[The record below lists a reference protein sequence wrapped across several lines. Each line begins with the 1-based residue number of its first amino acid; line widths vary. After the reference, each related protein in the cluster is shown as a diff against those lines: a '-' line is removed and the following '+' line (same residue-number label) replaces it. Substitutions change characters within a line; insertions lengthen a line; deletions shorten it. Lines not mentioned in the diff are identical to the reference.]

1 MLTAQE
7 GIPVRS
13 RPDRHVEVVAERAR
27 TRARR
32 VSVQV
37 EVLRYLAYALV
48 AAVVVSLLDVLAYL
62 GSLEDQPVIPA
73 LVLAGV
79 AAGALIGWLWR
90 PSLHSAVRAVER
102 NVPELQERLSS
113 ALEVLE
119 KDLSGLF
126 TQSLV
131 VDAADHGDDVN
142 VVSAIPFVP
151 PNEAKLIVPCLIVL
165 LILAMVPYD
174 DVYHQR
180 PDAAA
185 IAFRKAKAEE
195 LKETADQLEQLADRL
210 QNRTSP
216 NATEAPRIEDAL
228 KRLRQAADKAR
239 STKGDEYEDMAQEL
253 QEEISSLE
261 QELGDI
267 GDDLLPEADYRGAA
281 IKAAKHLEEAGK
293 GLGDELVTAARHII
307 NEEYVAG
314 AVALK
319 LAGTRMRS
327 MITMPAENLTDPG
340 TSLERA
346 GDELASKGVFTAA
359 GAELRSGGRITK
371 GATTTDDIH
380 RAGVALQ
387 RAGDELLD
395 AAIQIALSRE
405 LARTGTSLGQMRRDI
420 GSDLRSARNYDVY
433 YQRPATGQQ
442 GQWQGQGSGTGAG
455 SGQQGQGSGTG
466 QGQGQGA
473 GQGQGSGAGQGQGS
487 GAGQGQGSGA
497 GQGQGQGSGAGQ
509 GQGAGQGPG
518 QGLGSGAGQTP
529 AGVRPGSAAGT
540 GADRQSD
547 SVMERLTRE
556 YTGGTMTRDG
566 ATVAGSATDH
576 ALRPGISIGTE
587 RGRVD
592 AGAGGTYDRPV
603 FQATEGYYS
612 HAVEDAMSRETIPYG
627 YKMIVKKYF
636 GDLAAQGGE
645 AGG

>member
-1 MLTAQE
+1 MRRQ
-7 GIPVRS
+7 
-13 RPDRHVEVVAERAR
+13 PDRHVEVVAERAR

-62 GSLEDQPVIPA
+62 GTLEDRPVVPA

-79 AAGALIGWLWR
+79 ATGALIGWLWR

-113 ALEVLE
+113 ALEVVE
-119 KDLSGLF
+119 RDISGLF

-185 IAFRKAKAEE
+185 IAFRKAKADE
-195 LKETADQLEQLADRL
+195 LKETGDQLEELAERL

-216 NATEAPRIEDAL
+216 NATEAPRIEEAL

-239 STKGDEYEDMAQEL
+239 SAKGDDYEDVAQEL
-253 QEEISSLE
+253 QEEIASLE
-261 QELGDI
+261 QELGEI

-293 GLGDELVTAARHII
+293 GLGNELVTAARHII

-340 TSLERA
+340 SSLERA

-371 GATTTDDIH
+371 GATTTDDIN

-395 AAIQIALSRE
+395 AAIQIAISRE

-420 GSDLRSARNYDVY
+420 GSDLRSARNYGVY
-433 YQRPATGQQ
+433 YQRPPGGQQ
-442 GQWQGQGSGTGAG
+442 GQGTGQGPGTGSGQQGQGS
-455 SGQQGQGSGTG
+455 GQGSGTG
-466 QGQGQGA
+466 QGQGQGSGQGSGTGQGQGQGVGQGSGTGQ
-473 GQGQGSGAGQGQGS
+473 GQGQGS
-487 GAGQGQGSGA
+487 GQGSGA
-497 GQGQGQGSGAGQ
+497 GQGQGQGSG
-509 GQGAGQGPG
+509 QGPG
-518 QGLGSGAGQTP
+518 QGLGSGAGQTS
-529 AGVRPGSAAGT
+529 AGVMPGSAAGT
-540 GADRQSD
+540 GEDRQSD
-547 SVMERLTRE
+547 SVTERLTRE
-556 YTGGTMTRDG
+556 YTGGTMSRDG
-566 ATVAGSATDH
+566 ATVAGSTTDH

-592 AGAGGTYDRPV
+592 AGIGGSYDRPV